1 LHYLTYKHRSRIFL
15 ALKGTMLGGS
25 NLKGTVD
32 KEGNSWF
39 YVVDLGKD
47 EYGKRKRKKKRG
59 FKTKK
64 EAQQAL
70 TKLLHEVNSGTYVE
84 PSNMKYEAFL
94 QEWLEG
100 KRHTLSVQTF
110 IMYEIYAKTHIL
122 PILGH
127 IQLDKLTPIS
137 IQKFVSHIRGKGL
150 ADATVERIYSIVNT
164 SLNMAVKMQLI
175 PKNVASLI
183 DKPKRNK
190 NQLTVWDVE
199 QVNRF
204 LSVARES
211 PYYMAFFLAIM
222 TGMRQGE
229 ILGLSWKDV
238 DLNKGLLYVTQTL
251 SHNGKS
257 IMVGA
262 KTKTSIRSV
271 ALSPS
276 TIAALKK
283 HQDETG
289 CNPSRLVVC
298 STTGTPVNP
307 ANLRREWLKLIKL
320 AEVPQIRFH
329 DLRHTHAS
337 LMLKQGEH
345 IKVVSERLGHS
356 KIQMTLDTYS
366 HIMPN
371 MQKEAASRFDNLL
384 MDTK

>member
-1 LHYLTYKHRSRIFL
+1 
-15 ALKGTMLGGS
+15 M
-25 NLKGTVD
+25 KGTVD
-32 KEGNSWF
+32 KEGSSWF

-47 EYGKRKRKKKRG
+47 ENGKRKRKKKRG

-84 PSNMKYEAFL
+84 PSGMKYGTYL
-94 QEWLEG
+94 HEWLEG
-100 KRHTLSVQTF
+100 KKHSLSVQTF
-110 IMYEIYAKTHIL
+110 TMYEIYAKAHIL
-122 PILGH
+122 PVLGH
-127 IQLDKLTPIS
+127 TQLDKLTPIS
-137 IQKFVSHIRGKGL
+137 IQKFVSNIRSKEL
-150 ADATVERIYSIVNT
+150 ADATVERIYSIVNA
-164 SLNMAVKMQLI
+164 SLNTAVKMQLI

-190 NQLTVWDVE
+190 NQLTIWDVY
-199 QVNRF
+199 QVNKF
-204 LSVARES
+204 LSTAKES
-211 PYYMAFFLAIM
+211 PYYMTFFLAIM

-238 DLNKGLLYVTQTL
+238 DLNKGLLYITQTL
-251 SHNGKS
+251 AHNGKS
-257 IMVGA
+257 IIVGA
-262 KTKTSIRSV
+262 KTKTSVRSI

-276 TIAALKK
+276 TIDALKE
-283 HQDETG
+283 HQNNAG
-289 CNPSRLVVC
+289 YNPYGLVVC

-307 ANLRREWLKLIKL
+307 ANLRREWLKLIKMSGI
-320 AEVPQIRFH
+320 PQIRFH

-356 KIQMTLDTYS
+356 KIQMTLDTYT

-371 MQKEAASRFDNLL
+371 MQKEAASRFDNLISV
-384 MDTK
+384 TK